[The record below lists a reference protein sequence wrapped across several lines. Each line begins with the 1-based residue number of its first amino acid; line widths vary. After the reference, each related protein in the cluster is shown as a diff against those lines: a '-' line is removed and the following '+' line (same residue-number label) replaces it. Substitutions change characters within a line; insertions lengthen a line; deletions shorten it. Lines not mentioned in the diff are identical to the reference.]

1 VSGTTAYVSA
11 GSNVDVEANLRR
23 AAAELRRSYPGAC
36 FSSCWQSP
44 AFGFDGADFVN
55 VSVALPVP
63 AGVDV
68 LALNRDL
75 ERIEGLCGRLPG
87 APRWAPRTMDL
98 DILLF
103 GDQVGEV
110 GGLTLPRPSLLEWA
124 FMLGPTAELA
134 PDLVHP
140 LTGRS
145 LASHWA
151 AFDRSV
157 TPLTRL
163 DLDLSRG

>member
-1 VSGTTAYVSA
+1 MTGTIAYVSA

-23 AAAELRRSYPGAC
+23 AARELRQAWPGAR

-63 AGVDV
+63 PGVGPV
-68 LALNRDL
+68 ALNADL
-75 ERIEGLCGRLPG
+75 ERIEALCGRPPG

-103 GDQVGEV
+103 GDQVGQF
-110 GGLTLPRPSLLEWA
+110 GGLTLPRPSLLEWG

-140 LTGRS
+140 LTGRT
-145 LASHWA
+145 LAAHWA
-151 AFDRSV
+151 GFDRNAV
-157 TPLTRL
+157 PLTRL
-163 DLDLSRG
+163 DLDLSRE